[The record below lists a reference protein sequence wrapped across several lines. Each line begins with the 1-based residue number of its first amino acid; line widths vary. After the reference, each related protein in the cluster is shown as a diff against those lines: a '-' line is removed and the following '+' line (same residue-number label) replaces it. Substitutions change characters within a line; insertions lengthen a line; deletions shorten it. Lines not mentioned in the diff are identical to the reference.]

1 MSKTFDL
8 FCFRINA
15 TQNMGHKW
23 GRVVIMS
30 KLSLINLDEL
40 EV

>member
-1 MSKTFDL
+1 
-8 FCFRINA
+8 
-15 TQNMGHKW
+15 MGHKW

-40 EV
+40 EVWVDWDISFFFW